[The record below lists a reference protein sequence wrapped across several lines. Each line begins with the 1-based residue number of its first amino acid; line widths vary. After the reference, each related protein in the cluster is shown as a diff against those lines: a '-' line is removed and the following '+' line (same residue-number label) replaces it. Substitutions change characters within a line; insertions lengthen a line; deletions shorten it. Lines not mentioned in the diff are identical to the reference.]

1 MSLTDPVADMLTRI
15 RNACSAG
22 HRRVDM
28 PVSKLKSE
36 VARLLR
42 DNHYIADFKVLDDG
56 AHGVLRLYLKYH
68 NETPVIRE
76 LRRVSTPGLRRYVKC
91 RELPRGKNG
100 LGIAIVSTPKG
111 LMTDREA
118 RNANPGGE
126 LRRTLHPEMKLG
138 LTDGQ
143 FTVERPSDDKRHK
156 ALHGLTRTLVQNMV
170 DGVSKGFI
178 KTLEIQGV
186 GYKAEAKPYG
196 VNLIV
201 GYSHPV
207 KYEAPEGI
215 KISVENNTV
224 IKVEGA
230 DKEVVGQVAA
240 ELRSVRPPEPYKG
253 KGIRYQGEQVRRKA
267 GKTGA
272 K

>member
-1 MSLTDPVADMLTRI
+1 MSRIGKKPIPVPANVTVTLDGNT
-15 RNACSAG
+15 
-22 HRRVDM
+22 V
-28 PVSKLKSE
+28 
-36 VARLLR
+36 
-42 DNHYIADFKVLDDG
+42 KVKG
-56 AHGVLRLYLKYH
+56 
-68 NETPVIRE
+68 
-76 LRRVSTPGLRRYVKC
+76 
-91 RELPRGKNG
+91 
-100 LGIAIVSTPKG
+100 PKG
-111 LMTDREA
+111 ELQRTIHPDMQLAMD
-118 RNANPGGE
+118 NGE
-126 LRRTLHPEMKLG
+126 V
-138 LTDGQ
+138 
-143 FTVERPSDDKRHK
+143 TVGRPSDDANHK
-156 ALHGLTRTLVQNMV
+156 ALHGLSRTLVQNMV
-170 DGVSKGFI
+170 DGVSKGFS

-207 KYEAPEGI
+207 KYEAPKGI

-224 IKVEGA
+224 VKIEGA
-230 DKEVVGQVAA
+230 DKESVGQVAA

>member
-1 MSLTDPVADMLTRI
+1 MSRIGKKPVAIPKGVTVALTDHTI
-15 RNACSAG
+15 S
-22 HRRVDM
+22 
-28 PVSKLKSE
+28 
-36 VARLLR
+36 
-42 DNHYIADFKVLDDG
+42 
-56 AHGVLRLYLKYH
+56 
-68 NETPVIRE
+68 
-76 LRRVSTPGLRRYVKC
+76 VK
-91 RELPRGKNG
+91 G
-100 LGIAIVSTPKG
+100 PKG
-111 LMTDREA
+111 ELSRRLHRDMQVAVTDAEV
-118 RNANPGGE
+118 
-126 LRRTLHPEMKLG
+126 
-138 LTDGQ
+138 
-143 FTVERPSDDKRHK
+143 TVARPSDENRHK

-170 DGVSKGFI
+170 DGVSRGYL

-207 KYEAPEGI
+207 KYEAPKGI
-215 KISVENNTV
+215 KISVDNNTLV
-224 IKVEGA
+224 KVEGA

-240 ELRSVRPPEPYKG
+240 ELRNVRPPEPYKG

>member
-1 MSLTDPVADMLTRI
+1 MSRIGKKPVTL
-15 RNACSAG
+15 
-22 HRRVDM
+22 
-28 PVSKLKSE
+28 
-36 VARLLR
+36 
-42 DNHYIADFKVLDDG
+42 
-56 AHGVLRLYLKYH
+56 
-68 NETPVIRE
+68 
-76 LRRVSTPGLRRYVKC
+76 
-91 RELPRGKNG
+91 
-100 LGIAIVSTPKG
+100 PKG
-111 LMTDREA
+111 VDLDLQGSTVA
-118 RNANPGGE
+118 VKGPKGE
-126 LRRTLHPEMKLG
+126 LRRTLHPDMKLT
-138 LTDGQ
+138 LDGGTL
-143 FTVERPSDDKRHK
+143 TVERPSDEKRHK

-170 DGVSKGFI
+170 EGVSKGFTR
-178 KTLEIQGV
+178 TLEIQGV

-207 KYEAPEGI
+207 KYEAPKGI
-215 KISVENNTV
+215 KITVENNTV
-224 IKVEGA
+224 VKVEGA